1 MITDTTALPIVDMQ
15 RAFSK
20 SAVVAFNLGRNTDD
34 NVLKVDNAYRAGY
47 VAPKNSH
54 VIARNEPTGARGAGG
69 LSPTSPRA
77 HWIGP
82 ELCG

>member
-47 VAPKNSH
+47 VAPK
-54 VIARNEPTGARGAGG
+54 I
-69 LSPTSPRA
+69 LM
-77 HWIGP
+77 
-82 ELCG
+82 